1 MSKVLYI
8 PCGFRCFT
16 KDVIKERFG
25 IQQPS
30 LPFDSGYFSSSS
42 IIKFMESGKFE
53 INLNNTNPCIKKENL
68 IKDSLRGIDFK
79 EVSYDF
85 INEFIKKNGY
95 NNSYL
100 DATKGYYTLV
110 KEFGFVLAHYNWH
123 SSANERITNPKENIE
138 IVNEILNRR
147 KARLFD
153 LINASS
159 EINLCLYLIHG
170 FSTNNKPQPKLKG
183 GIPTGQRFI
192 IINNEYHNLKDEFAL
207 LENYFKQKFEK
218 KKIKLIYL

>member
-1 MSKVLYI
+1 MGKVLYI

-16 KDVIKERFG
+16 KDLMKERFG

-30 LPFDSGYFSSSS
+30 LPFDSGFFSSSS
-42 IIKFMESGKFE
+42 IIKFMESGKFK
-53 INLNNTNPCIKKENL
+53 INLNNTNPCIKKENF

-95 NNSYL
+95 KNSYL
-100 DATKGYYTLV
+100 DSTKGYYTLV
-110 KEFGFVLAHYNWH
+110 KKFGFVLAHYNWH
-123 SSANERITNPKENIE
+123 PTSERKITNPKENIE
-138 IVNEILNRR
+138 IVNEIFNRR

-159 EINLCLYLIHG
+159 EINLCVN
-170 FSTNNKPQPKLKG
+170 FAK
-183 GIPTGQRFI
+183 QRFI
-192 IINNEYHNLKDEFAL
+192 IINNEYYDLKDEFAL
-207 LENYFKQKFEK
+207 LENYFKQKFKK
-218 KKIKLIYL
+218 KKIKSIYL

>member
-16 KDVIKERFG
+16 KNVMKERFG

-30 LPFDSGYFSSSS
+30 LPFDNGFFSSSS
-42 IIKFMESGKFE
+42 IIKFMESGKFK
-53 INLNNTNPCIKKENL
+53 INLNNTNPCIKKENI
-68 IKDSLRGIDFK
+68 IKDSLRGVDFK

-85 INEFIKKNGY
+85 IDEFIKKNGY
-95 NNSYL
+95 KNSYL
-100 DATKGYYTLV
+100 DSTKGYYTLV
-110 KEFGFVLAHYNWH
+110 KKFGFILAHYNWH
-123 SSANERITNPKENIE
+123 SSANRRITNPKENIE
-138 IVNEILNRR
+138 IVNEMLNRR

-159 EINLCLYLIHG
+159 EINLCLYL
-170 FSTNNKPQPKLKG
+170 TPNNKPQAKLKG
-183 GIPTGQRFI
+183 GIPTEQRFI